1 VAVSG
6 CATVSL
12 DQPLEPSYA
21 LTDTSDTTLGLEVAE
36 WTSQHDG
43 PSGFY
48 PLASGHD
55 ALGARL
61 TLIELAEE
69 SIDAQYLLMKPD
81 AAGHIF
87 AGALLQAADRGV
99 RVRFLLDDIFT
110 TVDDVYLVA
119 LNRHPN
125 IEVRMFNPIARDG
138 VEFLNFLGDFKHAN
152 RRMHNKSLTADNQVT
167 IIGGRNI
174 AEEYFELEPSGEFLD
189 FDVVG
194 IGDVA
199 RDASDQFDL
208 FWNNERALP
217 IDIVASKVEE
227 SDADAAESR
236 IVSGFDQR
244 LLSIYAE
251 AVGSQ
256 LVHDLHD
263 DRLSYYPASADF
275 ITDTPEKLVNDVDV
289 SQQILVNHLADV
301 AEDAQHE
308 ILVLTPYF
316 VPMKDG
322 VAFWTAIAERGVK
335 VTILTNSLAS
345 TNHVAVHSGY
355 AKYRRPII
363 EAGIVL
369 YEMRANAVTQPASDE
384 QDAPESVTLHT
395 KAVIIDRES
404 VYVGSLNLDPRSID
418 INSEMGAI
426 IRSPELAGELAE
438 DVEAVLPGMAYRV
451 DLDEKGKL
459 KWSAIIDGV
468 EVMESKE
475 PLTSGWRR
483 FQAFVLKIVP
493 DSQL

>member
-1 VAVSG
+1 
-6 CATVSL
+6 
-12 DQPLEPSYA
+12 
-21 LTDTSDTTLGLEVAE
+21 
-36 WTSQHDG
+36 
-43 PSGFY
+43 
-48 PLASGHD
+48 
-55 ALGARL
+55 
-61 TLIELAEE
+61 
-69 SIDAQYLLMKPD
+69 MKPD

-87 AGALLQAADRGV
+87 AGALLEAADRGV

-110 TVDDVYLVA
+110 TVDDVYLMA

-125 IEVRMFNPIARDG
+125 IEVRLFNPIARDG

-152 RRMHNKSLTADNQVT
+152 RRMHNKSLTADNQAT

-174 AEEYFELEPSGEFLD
+174 AEEYFELEAGGEFLD

-194 IGDVA
+194 VGDVA

-227 SDADAAESR
+227 SDADAAQSR

-244 LLSIYAE
+244 LQSIYAE

-316 VPMKDG
+316 VPMKEG

-363 EAGIVL
+363 EAGIEL

-384 QDAPESVTLHT
+384 QDAAESVTLHT

-426 IRSPELAGELAE
+426 IRSSELAAELAE
-438 DVEAVLPGMAYRV
+438 GVEAALPELAYRV
-451 DLDEKGKL
+451 DLDDKGKL
-459 KWSAIIDGV
+459 RWSAVIDGT

-475 PLTSGWRR
+475 PLSSGWRR
-483 FQAFVLKIVP
+483 FEAFVLKIVP